1 MPIAKQKIM
10 PCLWFD
16 TEGEAAA
23 KHYVSIFKNSK
34 IGRIGRY
41 GKEGKEIHGKEAGSV
56 MTVEFELE
64 GQKFL
69 ALNGGPQ
76 FKFDE
81 AVSFQVF
88 CDTQAEID
96 YFWSKLADGGSE
108 GPCGWLKDKF
118 GLSWQV
124 VPTVVPEMLQDEQSE
139 KGRARLEGDHADE
152 EDRHRDARKR
162 PMPPEAAKS
171 FDDHQPQDHQPQ
183 EEKAMQVQSYL
194 FFNGRCEEAIEFYKK
209 TLGAKVEMMMRF
221 KESPEASARP
231 VSRTNKIMHSCF
243 RIGDTAV
250 MASDGCAKAQP
261 EFKGFSLTLNAKDE
275 AEAERLFAALADGGQ
290 VHQPLIKTFF
300 SPTLRRGRRQVRR
313 QLDGHRRAGGGEGR
327 LSNHDKLQQ

>member
-1 MPIAKQKIM
+1 MPIATQKLQ

-41 GKEGKEIHGKEAGSV
+41 GNEGKEITGKEAGSV

-81 AVSFQVF
+81 AISFQVF
-88 CDTQAEID
+88 CDSQTEVD
-96 YFWSKLADGGSE
+96 YFWSRLSEGGSE

-124 VPTVVPEMLQDEQSE
+124 VPSAVTEMLSS
-139 KGRARLEGDHADE
+139 GNA
-152 EDRHRDARKR
+152 
-162 PMPPEAAKS
+162 
-171 FDDHQPQDHQPQ
+171 
-183 EEKAMQVQSYL
+183 EKADRV
-194 FFNGRCEEAIEFYKK
+194 
-209 TLGAKVEMMMRF
+209 
-221 KESPEASARP
+221 
-231 VSRTNKIMHSCF
+231 
-243 RIGDTAV
+243 
-250 MASDGCAKAQP
+250 
-261 EFKGFSLTLNAKDE
+261 
-275 AEAERLFAALADGGQ
+275 
-290 VHQPLIKTFF
+290 
-300 SPTLRRGRRQVRR
+300 
-313 QLDGHRRAGGGEGR
+313 
-327 LSNHDKLQQ
+327 